1 MKKARSILWSFNY
14 AIEGIVYTLR
24 TQRNMRVHMVLAVLV
39 GAGCLLLGI
48 ERMQLVAVV
57 FAISL
62 VFVTELVNTAIEA
75 AVDLSVERFD
85 PLAKIAKDVAA
96 GAVLCAAVNAL
107 IVAYLV
113 LYEPVRALM
122 QRGLDLVTFS
132 SADLTV
138 IALGLTMLAVLILKA
153 VSREGTWMQG
163 GWPSG
168 HAAIAFGAA
177 TMLGFMTG
185 SAGALA
191 LGYFIA
197 IPRGAKPCRGRHSHD
212 SAGDSRRASR
222 RAHRHRCLSGIL
234 PVTRPRSDATAAKG
248 G

>member
-39 GAGCLLLGI
+39 ATGCLALGI

-75 AVDLSVERFD
+75 TVDLSVERFD

-113 LYEPVRALM
+113 LFNPVRALM
-122 QRGLDLVTFS
+122 QQGLDLVKFS

-153 VSREGTWMQG
+153 VSREGTWMHG

-197 IPRGAKPCRGRHSHD
+197 ILVAQSRVEGDIHTIPQVIVGALLGV
-212 SAGDSRRASR
+212 
-222 RAHRHRCLSGIL
+222 LI
-234 PVTRPRSDATAAKG
+234 VTLVFQVFFR
-248 G
+248 

>member
-75 AVDLSVERFD
+75 TVDLSVERFD

-197 IPRGAKPCRGRHSHD
+197 ILVAQSRVE
-212 SAGDSRRASR
+212 GDI
-222 RAHRHRCLSGIL
+222 HTIPQVIVGGLLGVLI
-234 PVTRPRSDATAAKG
+234 VTLVFQVFFR
-248 G
+248 